1 VWNPHLIK
9 DIKLIEGVQ
18 ERITKSI
25 WGISN
30 LPYGERLKVLKLPTL
45 EDRRIRGQLIQ
56 LFKFMKG
63 LDKVDLNEYITLD
76 TGRNLRGNNMRIF
89 KSRFRTDVGK
99 FSFVNRI
106 VELWN
111 KLPQNVVES
120 MNVET
125 FKVRL
130 DAYNGGI

>member
-1 VWNPHLIK
+1 
-9 DIKLIEGVQ
+9 
-18 ERITKSI
+18 
-25 WGISN
+25 
-30 LPYGERLKVLKLPTL
+30 
-45 EDRRIRGQLIQ
+45 
-56 LFKFMKG
+56 MKG

-130 DAYNGGI
+130 DAYNGGK